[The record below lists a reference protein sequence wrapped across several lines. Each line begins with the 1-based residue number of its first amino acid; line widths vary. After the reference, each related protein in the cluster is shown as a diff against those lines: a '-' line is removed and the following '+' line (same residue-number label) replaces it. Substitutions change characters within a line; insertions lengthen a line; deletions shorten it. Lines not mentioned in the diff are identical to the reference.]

1 MLIVFSKCFSVGR
14 VDETLFV
21 FLQAS
26 IGGAIRKLKFGN
38 QSYTQKES
46 FRYEAGSRG
55 SWLSGYCWSN
65 WSVRAATKQIMLNN
79 VQVWFW
85 LRSIVTTHK
94 DVLPEKETFCMI
106 LPGWQGFRF
115 QGLLLFHRCQDVEV
129 VKIQCLEIMLALRS
143 KNAWLYADV
152 LQWNPNV
159 AGNHVP
165 LYKSLGPE
173 LQTAVAARW

>member
-65 WSVRAATKQIMLNN
+65 WSVRAATKQIMLHN

-94 DVLPEKETFCMI
+94 DVLPEKETFGIYIYI
-106 LPGWQGFRF
+106 LYDTARLARLSIPGIASFSQVP
-115 QGLLLFHRCQDVEV
+115 RCGG
-129 VKIQCLEIMLALRS
+129 C
-143 KNAWLYADV
+143 KNTMSRDYASFEEQKRLTLCRCSAMEPKCGWKPCSFV
-152 LQWNPNV
+152 
-159 AGNHVP
+159 
-165 LYKSLGPE
+165 
-173 LQTAVAARW
+173 